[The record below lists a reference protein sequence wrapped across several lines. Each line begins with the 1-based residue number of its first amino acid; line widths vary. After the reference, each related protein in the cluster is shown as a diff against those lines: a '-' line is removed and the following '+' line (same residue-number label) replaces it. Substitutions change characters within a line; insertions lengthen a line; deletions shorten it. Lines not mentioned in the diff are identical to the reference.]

1 MSNITEEKRELQG
14 QVSELEKDKMDLVAQ
29 LSVKV
34 HLHWNWQLDI
44 QIPGAIWILNSVTS
58 LTLTSQ
64 SDEELENLHRQ
75 ISNLTEENEEL
86 RGAYNNKV
94 GLSPLTFSKL
104 DHSPHQYENLFLH
117 LFFSFSFSLYPLY
130 NNL

>member
-14 QVSELEKDKMDLVAQ
+14 QVSELEKDKMELIAQ

-94 GLSPLTFSKL
+94 GLSSLTFSKL
-104 DHSPHQYENLFLH
+104 DHSPHQYENLSLH